1 MERSSSAR
9 HSQTQRNQR
18 HTNPTKAQQMRPPFQ
33 GGWHAFRKLSYF
45 DCFTR
50 RDGGFRSA
58 LPKILSIQPN
68 SKIRPRF
75 SSIIYIYPRSGNSI
89 ISINH
94 KIQYRTKILNNTD
107 FTHSHF
113 AGRIKI
119 PAFQFTP
126 LFTHPN
132 TLWTTLF
139 IPPERASR
147 LSTLPPH
154 PSFSPPINR
163 VSIKIYSIV

>member
-1 MERSSSAR
+1 MINATNAIQ
-9 HSQTQRNQR
+9 SQ
-18 HTNPTKAQQMRPPFQ
+18 AQQMRPPFQ

-58 LPKILSIQPN
+58 PKKFLSTQPN
-68 SKIRPRF
+68 SKSHPQF

-89 ISINH
+89 IPINH
-94 KIQYRTKILNNTD
+94 KIRYRTKILNNAN
-107 FTHSHF
+107 FTHFHF

-119 PAFQFTP
+119 PAFQSAL
-126 LFTHPN
+126 LFTRPN

-139 IPPERASR
+139 IPPERAPAYR
-147 LSTLPPH
+147 PCRPIHLSLPL
-154 PSFSPPINR
+154 
-163 VSIKIYSIV
+163 